1 MDAEVKLLEIQMKER
16 EKLSLLSATAAKI
29 RGWSQHT
36 EMLTPEHI
44 VDPYMRER
52 LIDATEKMEK
62 FLENGKIML
71 QTEIETSVIHG
82 LTIRCMVDKPIE
94 NKPSITYF
102 TYSMDTEKL
111 KVWLEEHKYLEGPL
125 SVMCRGIKI
134 TYPEREVKP
143 QSYHKT
149 MFTIETEET
158 DDNALGLIFMDLMI
172 KEAIFAVHR
181 DIFSGKE
188 WIVSRMA

>member
-1 MDAEVKLLEIQMKER
+1 MQMKEK

-29 RGWSQHT
+29 RDWSEQT

-44 VDPYMRER
+44 TDPYTRER
-52 LIDATEKMEK
+52 LIDATEKMEQ
-62 FLENGKIML
+62 FLADEKIML
-71 QTEIETSVIHG
+71 QTEIKTSVAHG
-82 LTIRCMVDKPIE
+82 LTVKCMIDKPIE

-102 TYSMDTEKL
+102 TYAMDTEAL
-111 KVWLEEHKYLEGPL
+111 KKWLEEHSYLEGPL

-134 TYPEREVKP
+134 TYPEKEVKP
-143 QSYHKT
+143 QHYHKT
-149 MFTIETEET
+149 IFTMETEKT
-158 DDNALGLIFMDLMI
+158 DNNPMGLIFMDLMV
-172 KEAIFAVHR
+172 KEVIFAVHR

>member
-1 MDAEVKLLEIQMKER
+1 MKER

-29 RGWSQHT
+29 RDWSQQT

-44 VDPYMRER
+44 VDLSIRER

-62 FLENGKIML
+62 FLADGKVML

-82 LTIRCMVDKPIE
+82 LTVRCMIDKPIE

-102 TYSMDTEKL
+102 TYHIDTEKL
-111 KVWLEEHKYLEGPL
+111 KAWLEEHTYLEGPF
-125 SVMCRGIKI
+125 SIMCRGIKI
-134 TYPEREVKP
+134 TYPDKEVKP
-143 QSYHKT
+143 QSYHK
-149 MFTIETEET
+149 MIFTIETE
-158 DDNALGLIFMDLMI
+158 DNPLGLIFMDLMI
-172 KEAIFAVHR
+172 KEAIFAIHR

>member
-1 MDAEVKLLEIQMKER
+1 MKEK

-29 RGWSQHT
+29 RDWSEHT

-44 VDPYMRER
+44 VDLSMRER

-62 FLENGKIML
+62 FLEDGKIML

-82 LTIRCMVDKPIE
+82 LTVKCMIDQPIE

-102 TYSMDTEKL
+102 TYQIDTEKL
-111 KVWLEEHKYLEGPL
+111 KAWLEDHKYLEGPF
-125 SVMCRGIKI
+125 SIMCRGIKI
-134 TYPEREVKP
+134 TYPDKEVKP
-143 QSYHKT
+143 QNYHK
-149 MFTIETEET
+149 MLFTIETEKT
-158 DDNALGLIFMDLMI
+158 DDNPLGLIFMDLMI
-172 KEAIFAVHR
+172 KEAIFAIHR